1 MSSLR
6 SRIAALLIAA
16 IVAVVMLATLA
27 AQQTLQPP
35 SQASTILPAARQLSV
50 AVLLA
55 EQQPGQLTTDGFSV
69 QTEPFTGNEDPM
81 LSRLLEEA
89 FTRNNTPRTT
99 IVSRD
104 PARAAPVAS
113 VALQTGGWLVTE
125 IPDLGPPPGGW
136 KTFGM
141 WIALIILG
149 SVVVSI
155 FVTMKITRPLELLEN
170 AARSIRPDGSLPHIP
185 VTGSGEI
192 RATATALNGLSS
204 RLKASVESR
213 MRLVAAAGHDLRTP
227 MTRMRLRA
235 EFVEDP
241 TEQAKWLADLEEL
254 DAIADSAIALV
265 REEVSDDPATATDLG
280 NLLQNIV
287 SELKELGHHGKLT
300 YVAPNEPVIVEAA
313 PFALKRALRN
323 LVLNAVTHG
332 LKAQIELT
340 KHQGSTVVSIDDEG
354 PGIPEDLIER
364 VFEPFFRV
372 DPARRKS
379 VPGAGLGLA
388 IAKEI
393 IGRSGG
399 KVSVANRNPK
409 GLTQTVTFPAKA

>member
-35 SQASTILPAARQLSV
+35 SQASTIQPTARQLSA
-50 AVLLA
+50 AVIMA
-55 EQQPGQLTTDGFSV
+55 EQQPGLLPTDGFSV
-69 QTEPFTGNEDPM
+69 QAEPFVGDDDPM

-89 FTRNNTPRTT
+89 FARNNTSRTA
-99 IVSRD
+99 IVTRD

-113 VALQTGGWLVTE
+113 VALLTGGWLVTE

-155 FVTMKITRPLELLEN
+155 FATMKITRPLELLEN

-192 RATATALNGLSS
+192 RATAIALNGLSS

-241 TEQAKWLADLEEL
+241 AEQAKWLADLEEL

-280 NLLQNIV
+280 HLLQTIV
-287 SELKELGHHGKLT
+287 NELKELGHQGKLT
-300 YVAPNEPVIVEAA
+300 YVAPAEPVIVDAA

-332 LKAQIELT
+332 LRAKIALT
-340 KHQGSTVVSIDDEG
+340 RHEGSVVVSIDDEG
-354 PGIPEDLIER
+354 PGIPENLIER

-399 KVSVANRNPK
+399 TISVANRNPE

>member
-35 SQASTILPAARQLSV
+35 SQASTIQPTARQLSA
-50 AVLLA
+50 AVIMA
-55 EQQPGQLTTDGFSV
+55 EQQPGLLPANGFSV
-69 QTEPFTGNEDPM
+69 QAEPFAGNEDVM
-81 LSRLLEEA
+81 FSRLLEESFLKDNA
-89 FTRNNTPRTT
+89 PRTAI
-99 IVSRD
+99 IVRD
-104 PARAAPVAS
+104 PTRAAPVAS
-113 VALQTGGWLVTE
+113 IALQTGGWLVTE

-155 FVTMKITRPLELLEN
+155 FATMKITRPLELLEN

-192 RATATALNGLSS
+192 RATAIALNGLSS

-241 TEQAKWLADLEEL
+241 AEQAKWLADLEEL
-254 DAIADSAIALV
+254 DAIADSAILLV
-265 REEVSDDPATATDLG
+265 REEVSDDPVTDIDLG
-280 NLLQNIV
+280 KLLQNIV
-287 SELKELGHHGKLT
+287 SELQELGHQGKLT
-300 YVAPNEPVIVEAA
+300 YVPPPEPTFVEAA

-323 LVLNAVTHG
+323 LVLNAITHG
-332 LKAQIELT
+332 LRAQIELS
-340 KHQGSTVVSIDDEG
+340 KNNGSTVVSIHDEG
-354 PGIPEDLIER
+354 PGIPGDLIER

-399 KVSVANRNPK
+399 TVSVANRNPK